1 MSNDTD
7 TRVVAARAF
16 KNGNQLIAVS
26 TPVQI
31 SNWSVNIDTHGSF
44 GTNEYIA
51 PVSGVYSISGQ
62 IYLTDTTA
70 SEFYNLY
77 LRINGVDTSPV
88 TLCSASNSSTNGTIP
103 FSFMIQA
110 NAGQILSLWID
121 SSADASYTVSAI
133 ASSTYVN
140 ISRLSGPATIAAS
153 ETVAAFAS
161 KTSGSHTSSG
171 SWQDVASWSLR
182 DSTHGSFNATTG
194 VFTAPVSGRYLVT
207 GHVAFLGAASGI
219 RAVKIIK
226 ISSDTVIG
234 QRQVGSSTLNAVV
247 FSGYV
252 QLSAGE
258 TVKIQAYQDSGG
270 NLGYFTSGEDGTTIS
285 IVRVGN

>member
-7 TRVVAARAF
+7 TRVVAF
-16 KNGNQLIAVS
+16 KANGAGGAV
-26 TPVQI
+26 TANVT
-31 SNWSVNIDTHGSF
+31 NIPTTTTSLDTHGAWNGSVF
-44 GTNEYIA
+44 TV
-51 PVSGVYSISGQ
+51 PVSGNYQ
-62 IYLTDTTA
+62 IFGGAAGPTNA
-70 SEFYNLY
+70 SFFAY
-77 LRINGVDTSPV
+77 IDGVQ
-88 TLCSASNSSTNGTIP
+88 STEVKVANGTNANGTL
-103 FSFMIQA
+103 SGLLHNL
-110 NAGQILSLWID
+110 NAGQQ
-121 SSADASYTVSAI
+121 VSFRSNVGQTLVAFFV
-133 ASSTYVN
+133 AMTRV
-140 ISRLSGPATIAAS
+140 SGPATIAAS

-234 QRQVGSSTLNAVV
+234 QRQVGSSALNAVV

-258 TVKIQAYQDSGG
+258 TVKIQAYQDSSGI
-270 NLGYFTSGEDGTTIS
+270 LGYFTSGEDGTTIS